1 MIKGLQIFQ
10 MVRRK

>member
-10 MVRRK
+10 TLRRI